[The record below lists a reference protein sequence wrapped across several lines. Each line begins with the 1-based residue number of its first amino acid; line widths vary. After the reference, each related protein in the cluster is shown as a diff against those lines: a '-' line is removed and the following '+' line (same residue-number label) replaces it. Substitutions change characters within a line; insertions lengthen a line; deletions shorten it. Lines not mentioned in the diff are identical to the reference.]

1 MVGNHGCQPTY
12 VYESTFL
19 VYIILDNSCIPAISQ
34 ISPAGIGMGIIWVV
48 VPNFVTA
55 MSKTEHIERNLTY
68 HMFIYNFNGLL
79 G

>member
-1 MVGNHGCQPTY
+1 
-12 VYESTFL
+12 
-19 VYIILDNSCIPAISQ
+19 
-34 ISPAGIGMGIIWVV
+34 MGIIWVV

-79 G
+79 GKFSL